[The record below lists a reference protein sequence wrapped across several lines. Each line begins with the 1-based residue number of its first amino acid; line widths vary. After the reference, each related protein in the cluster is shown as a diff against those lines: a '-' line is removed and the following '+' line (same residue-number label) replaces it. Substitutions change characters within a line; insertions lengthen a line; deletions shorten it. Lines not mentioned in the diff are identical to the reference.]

1 VKKQAEFIN
10 SEKLKSLAHLKKE
23 SVELSLTRC
32 GYKECNAG
40 YIGGPHKK
48 SYYTLFAMVDG
59 ESVSEINGI
68 EYHFKKNDFVMVYPE
83 QEIAFKYAVTD
94 TWSFAWVG
102 FAGMKADECAIHAG
116 FSPEKPVQNID
127 CSKQVQEFID
137 AVIEV
142 RENTF
147 ANILRRN
154 GLLKIFFAELIE
166 YHNKQFLEE
175 QLKDVHDTEKLP
187 HIKRTITYIN
197 DNYASKIKIN
207 ELADH
212 VGVNRSYLASS
223 FKKATGYSPKEYLL
237 SLRMEKA
244 KSLLEK
250 TDMPVNAIAN
260 SVGYTDQL
268 AFSRMF
274 KEYTGISPKAFREK
288 HKIQGGN
295 EHD

>member
-1 VKKQAEFIN
+1 
-10 SEKLKSLAHLKKE
+10 
-23 SVELSLTRC
+23 
-32 GYKECNAG
+32 
-40 YIGGPHKK
+40 
-48 SYYTLFAMVDG
+48 M
-59 ESVSEINGI
+59 
-68 EYHFKKNDFVMVYPE
+68 
-83 QEIAFKYAVTD
+83 
-94 TWSFAWVG
+94 
-102 FAGMKADECAIHAG
+102 
-116 FSPEKPVQNID
+116 QNID
-127 CSKQVQEFID
+127 CTKQVQEFID

-147 ANILRRN
+147 SNILRRN

-166 YHNKQFLEE
+166 YNNKQFLEE

-237 SLRMEKA
+237 TLRMEKA

-250 TDMPVNAIAN
+250 TDMPVNAVAN

-274 KEYTGISPKAFREK
+274 KEYTGISPKAFREE
-288 HKIQGGN
+288 HKL
-295 EHD
+295 

>member
-1 VKKQAEFIN
+1 MKKQAEFI
-10 SEKLKSLAHLKKE
+10 SSDKFKSLAHLKKE

-32 GYKECNAG
+32 GYEKCNAG
-40 YIGGPHKK
+40 YRGGPHKK
-48 SYYTLFAMVDG
+48 SYYTLFVVTDG
-59 ESVSEINGI
+59 ECVSEIDGK
-68 EYHFKKNDFVMVYPE
+68 EYCCGKNDFIMVFPD
-83 QEIAFKYAVTD
+83 QEVVYKYALTD
-94 TWSFAWVG
+94 TWSYAWIG
-102 FAGMKADECAIHAG
+102 FAGMKADECAIYSG
-116 FSPEKPVQNID
+116 FSPENPVQNFD
-127 CSKQVQEFID
+127 CAMQVHKFID
-137 AVIEV
+137 AMIET

-147 ANILRRN
+147 ANLLRRN
-154 GLLKIFFAELIE
+154 GLLKIFFSELIE
-166 YHNKQFLEE
+166 YYNQLFLEE
-175 QLKDVHDTEKLP
+175 QLKNVDDMEKSP
-187 HIKRTITYIN
+187 HIRKAITYIN

-250 TDMPVNAIAN
+250 TDMPINTVAN

-274 KEYTGISPKAFREK
+274 KEYSGISPRAFREEK
-288 HKIQGGN
+288 QK
-295 EHD
+295 

>member
-1 VKKQAEFIN
+1 VKKQAEFIS

-32 GYKECNAG
+32 GYEECDAG
-40 YIGGPHKK
+40 YSNSPHKK
-48 SYYTLFAMVDG
+48 SYYTLFVIIEG
-59 ESVSEINGI
+59 GSVCEINGT
-68 EYHFKKNDFVMVYPE
+68 EYHLKKNDFVMVFPE
-83 QEIAFKYAVTD
+83 REIQHKKATTD
-94 TWSFAWVG
+94 KWAFAWIG
-102 FAGMKADECAIHAG
+102 FAGMKADECAIYSG
-116 FSPEKPVQNID
+116 FLPESPIQNIE
-127 CSKQVQEFID
+127 CVPQVQQFID
-137 AVIEV
+137 SVIAT
-142 RENTF
+142 RENTY

-154 GLLKIFFAELIE
+154 GLLKLFFAELVD
-166 YHNKQFLEE
+166 YYNKQMLEE
-175 QLKDVHDTEKLP
+175 QLKNVRDTEKLP
-187 HIKRTITYIN
+187 HIKRAITYIS

-223 FKKATGYSPKEYLL
+223 FKRATGYSPKEYLI

-250 TDMPVNAIAN
+250 TDMPVNAVAN

-274 KEYTGISPKAFREK
+274 KDYAGISPKAFREK
-288 HKIQGGN
+288 G
-295 EHD
+295 